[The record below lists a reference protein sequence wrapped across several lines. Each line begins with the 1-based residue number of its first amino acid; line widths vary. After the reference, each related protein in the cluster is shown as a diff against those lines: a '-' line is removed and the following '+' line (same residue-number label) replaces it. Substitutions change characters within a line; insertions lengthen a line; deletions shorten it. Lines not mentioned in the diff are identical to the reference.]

1 MERLR
6 PIPRIHLRTPF
17 IRTGH
22 KTAIDRNT
30 GHSALPDRRPPCI
43 PPTRPPLPAR
53 ALSHRRLDHR
63 QPGSRRAASPGYL
76 PPSLA
81 QHPRLQPRPP
91 PPTVAHTHPSAPG
104 HVRLPGLGALHRLG
118 VRPEHAAP
126 DPSSAPTCQTLY
138 EHRAMRRAF
147 AGLQPDHRNVLVLRY
162 FADLQG
168 TDLVLAL
175 DTPEDQVESLRRQA
189 LSQLCQRLKV
199 AAVHNPKAV
208 APLVASNRALT
219 QALRNHLTATASAL
233 NVPPNLWDI
242 PTSPVAR
249 PSRLDRLRHKL
260 RTAAM
265 RCGIPVSAAT
275 VTSPRRRPPPHS

>member
-1 MERLR
+1 MTETQAIQRCQTGDRHAFRQLVHRYQHVLYRTAALITGNQAHAERQVRDTFRLAWRSIHAFNLARPLQPWLIRILLR
-6 PIPRIHLRTPF
+6 QDMSDYPDSAPSTASASDQNTPPQIP
-17 IRTGH
+17 
-22 KTAIDRNT
+22 
-30 GHSALPDRRPPCI
+30 S
-43 PPTRPPLPAR
+43 PLP
-53 ALSHRRLDHR
+53 
-63 QPGSRRAASPGYL
+63 PG
-76 PPSLA
+76 
-81 QHPRLQPRPP
+81 
-91 PPTVAHTHPSAPG
+91 
-104 HVRLPGLGALHRLG
+104 
-118 VRPEHAAP
+118 
-126 DPSSAPTCQTLY
+126 QTLY

-199 AAVHNPKAV
+199 AAAHNPKAV
-208 APLVASNRALT
+208 APLVASNRALI